1 MIVLGFFVHCLT
13 LPIHSKIIVCSTSI
27 SYRFHH
33 VFELINLLNKL
44 IKDFTWRFNCFS
56 FHYSCY
62 YTIMVLQIL
71 ILSNSFWPSDYL
83 CYFFTC
89 LCQIFSVMNC
99 IFWLCR
105 SSHIL
110 FHLVAYLALMISCAD
125 GLHFNLSILQNIT
138 KRTAVYKN

>member
-1 MIVLGFFVHCLT
+1 MSWFFFCACLT
-13 LPIHSKIIVCSTSI
+13 LPIHSKIIFCSTSI

-33 VFELINLLNKL
+33 VFKLVNLLNKFT
-44 IKDFTWRFNCFS
+44 KDFTWRFDCFS

-83 CYFFTC
+83 CYFCTW
-89 LCQIFSVMNC
+89 LAQIFSVMNC

-110 FHLVAYLALMISCAD
+110 FQLVAYPLVLVISV
-125 GLHFNLSILQNIT
+125 FFPNISFDN
-138 KRTAVYKN
+138 VSL